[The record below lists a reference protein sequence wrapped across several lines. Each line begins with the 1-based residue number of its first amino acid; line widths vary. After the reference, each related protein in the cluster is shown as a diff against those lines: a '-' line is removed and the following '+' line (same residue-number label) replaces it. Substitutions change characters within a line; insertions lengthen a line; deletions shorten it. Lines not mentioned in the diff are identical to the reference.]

1 MQAIILAAG
10 MGKRLKD
17 LTSNATKCMVEVNGV
32 TMIERMLSQLDALH
46 LNKIIMV
53 VGYESKKLMEYV
65 QSLPISTK
73 IEFVDNDVYY
83 KTNNIYS
90 LYLAREYL
98 TQDDTLLLESDLIF
112 EDAVLQRLISNPY
125 PSLALVA
132 KFESWMDGTV
142 VVLDEEDNIKNFL
155 GKKDFVFEDIAGY
168 YKTVNIYKF
177 SKAFS
182 QSHYVPFLEAYSKA
196 LGNNEYYEQ
205 VLKVITLLD
214 KPEIK
219 AERLDGELWYEI
231 DDVQDLNIAESI
243 FTDAKDKLQKFNKRF
258 GGYWRYPHMMDFCYL
273 VNPFYPNRKL
283 LDEIKA
289 NFERLICDY
298 PSGQDIN
305 ALLAAKYFGLH
316 KEDICVGN
324 GAAELIKALMESTSG
339 KVGMIYPSFEEYPHR
354 KAESDIVPFYAS
366 GRDYRYTADELMA
379 FFGDKDIEMLVLIN
393 PDNPSGNYIEKKD
406 VLRIADW
413 AKEKGILFVV
423 DESFVDFAKTAES
436 STLLERDLLKAYPN
450 LIVVKSISKS
460 FGVPGLRLGVLAS
473 GDTARIAAMKKD
485 VAIWN
490 INSFAEFYL
499 QIFEKYKSNYESA
512 LAQFKEVRDEYT
524 TSLASVQNLR
534 VIPSQANYVMCEL
547 TGDITSTVLAETL
560 LDKYNIL
567 IKDLSQ
573 KKGFN
578 GKSYIRLAVKTPQ
591 ENELLVSALKEIL

>member
-1 MQAIILAAG
+1 
-10 MGKRLKD
+10 
-17 LTSNATKCMVEVNGV
+17 
-32 TMIERMLSQLDALH
+32 
-46 LNKIIMV
+46 
-53 VGYESKKLMEYV
+53 
-65 QSLPISTK
+65 
-73 IEFVDNDVYY
+73 
-83 KTNNIYS
+83 
-90 LYLAREYL
+90 
-98 TQDDTLLLESDLIF
+98 
-112 EDAVLQRLISNPY
+112 
-125 PSLALVA
+125 
-132 KFESWMDGTV
+132 
-142 VVLDEEDNIKNFL
+142 
-155 GKKDFVFEDIAGY
+155 
-168 YKTVNIYKF
+168 
-177 SKAFS
+177 
-182 QSHYVPFLEAYSKA
+182 
-196 LGNNEYYEQ
+196 
-205 VLKVITLLD
+205 
-214 KPEIK
+214 
-219 AERLDGELWYEI
+219 
-231 DDVQDLNIAESI
+231 
-243 FTDAKDKLQKFNKRF
+243 
-258 GGYWRYPHMMDFCYL
+258 
-273 VNPFYPNRKL
+273 
-283 LDEIKA
+283 
-289 NFERLICDY
+289 
-298 PSGQDIN
+298 
-305 ALLAAKYFGLH
+305 
-316 KEDICVGN
+316 
-324 GAAELIKALMESTSG
+324 
-339 KVGMIYPSFEEYPHR
+339 MIYPSFEEYPHR

-379 FFGDKDIEMLVLIN
+379 FFGEKDIEMLVLIN

-485 VAIWN
+485 
-490 INSFAEFYL
+490 
-499 QIFEKYKSNYESA
+499 ESA

-547 TGDITSTVLAETL
+547 TGDITSTALAETL

>member
-490 INSFAEFYL
+490 INSFAEFHL

-512 LAQFKEVRDEYT
+512 LTQFKEVRDEYT
-524 TSLASVQNLR
+524 ASLEAIQNLR

-547 TGDITSTVLAETL
+547 TGDITSTALAETL